1 MATKKSPARKLNKSA
16 FVREQPA
23 DMPAKEVVKA
33 AKAAGIEL
41 SEGFV
46 YNIRSAAK
54 KKARVA
60 PTRAGGA
67 KAAPAGDEAAFRGLV
82 VSLGTGRARALID
95 EVEAGL
101 ARVVAG

>member
-1 MATKKSPARKLNKSA
+1 MATKKFPAQKINKSA

-23 DMPAKEVVKA
+23 DLPAKEVVEA
-33 AKAAGIEL
+33 GKAAGIEL

-54 KKARVA
+54 KAGVARVG
-60 PTRAGGA
+60 RA
-67 KAAPAGDEAAFRGLV
+67 KAAPTGDEPAFRALV

-95 EVEAGL
+95 EVEGKL
-101 ARVVAG
+101 AAIVAG